1 MGVCFSD
8 YRIADCLYLFTY
20 KDYASHV
27 LKRRQIGIALSIILL
42 IISGLLALLL
52 LCSFSIG
59 DSVLYSMAIL
69 GLNSFF
75 SVALF
80 YFIVLTTIELYP
92 HTIRTL
98 ACGLIMAS
106 EKLGRVLFSLH
117 IEFIHENAVLL
128 ELVLCCS
135 VFLIL
140 HIWFIEETFKM

>member
-1 MGVCFSD
+1 LS
-8 YRIADCLYLFTY
+8 Y
-20 KDYASHV
+20 KDAASHV
-27 LKRRQIGIALSIILL
+27 LKRRQIGVVLSIIIL

-80 YFIVLTTIELYP
+80 YCLILITIELYP

-106 EKLGRVLFSLH
+106 EKFGRVLFSLH
-117 IEFIHENAVLL
+117 IEFIQENTVLL

-135 VFLIL
+135 VLLIL
-140 HIWFIEETFKM
+140 HIWFV